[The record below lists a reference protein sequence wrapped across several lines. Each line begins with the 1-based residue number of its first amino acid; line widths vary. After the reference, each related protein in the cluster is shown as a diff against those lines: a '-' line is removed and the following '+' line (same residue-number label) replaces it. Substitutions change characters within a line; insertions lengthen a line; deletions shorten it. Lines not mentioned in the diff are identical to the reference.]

1 MHAGQGQVLGRYTSG
16 SYSQASNSPLRATP
30 FRCRGPGRPWLAF
43 QRTIFRASSL
53 PDHPQGADTHIQPG
67 LAELER
73 EGKNRD
79 ELVAGEICPAVEAGR

>member
-1 MHAGQGQVLGRYTSG
+1 MQARGRYWVYFWKLLTSFELPPPG
-16 SYSQASNSPLRATP
+16 DAVQVQ
-30 FRCRGPGRPWLAF
+30 GPGRPWLAF

-79 ELVAGEICPAVEAGR
+79 